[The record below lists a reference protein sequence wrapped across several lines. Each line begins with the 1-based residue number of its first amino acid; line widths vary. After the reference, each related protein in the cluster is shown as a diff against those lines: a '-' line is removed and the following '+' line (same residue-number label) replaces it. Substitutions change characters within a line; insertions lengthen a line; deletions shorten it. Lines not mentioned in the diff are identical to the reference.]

1 MYCIVKLFLV
11 GFLYTLVCSWFD
23 SCFTSLSSNGGLL
36 LLDFSNVNFKLGC
49 TIAQLRA
56 NIDTQI
62 RKISSSNEI
71 NLTINDKIDF
81 HDRTERFINV
91 AKTNVQL
98 VHKTLS
104 NLPKNSSIKLCKMD
118 KGNGVKFDYFN
129 KLHKIVLD

>member
-62 RKISSSNEI
+62 RKISVNNKI
-71 NLTINDKIDF
+71 NLTFNDKPDLR
-81 HDRTERFINV
+81 DTTERFIND
-91 AKTNVQL
+91 AQ
-98 VHKTLS
+98 
-104 NLPKNSSIKLCKMD
+104 
-118 KGNGVKFDYFN
+118 N
-129 KLHKIVLD
+129 KCESRPN